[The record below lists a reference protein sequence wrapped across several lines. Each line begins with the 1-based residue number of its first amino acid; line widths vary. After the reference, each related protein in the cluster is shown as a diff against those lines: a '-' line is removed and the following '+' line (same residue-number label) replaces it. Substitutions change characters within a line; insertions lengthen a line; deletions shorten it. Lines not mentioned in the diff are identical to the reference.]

1 MPEKHLNS
9 FRNKQ
14 SASAKARKSLYQF
27 SRTTLAALV
36 LSACNTV
43 SSNGP
48 LTRDVVGSSAN
59 ELAELPSQ
67 RPYVYGLLNINEE
80 VIRSQSEFKSQAFA
94 ASFRTWNEKAPPLI
108 GVGDELEIT
117 IFEAGPDGLFSTNE
131 KKSVT
136 FRARVQSDGTAPVP
150 YIGEFSFSGKTI
162 RELRREI
169 GTQLRDK
176 AVEPD
181 LIISLLKNDSRKV
194 TINGAVQNSS
204 VIALGPQP
212 ERIMDIIARAG
223 GITGK
228 AYETFV
234 DISRGA
240 MTSQALI
247 QNLIDEPERDIYALP
262 GDKLFLTVVPKTFS
276 VLGATGRLARIPF
289 DSERINLIEAAAL
302 AAGANVNLA
311 DPQGFFIFRYEAL
324 DLIIQIL
331 GDMEVERLLNAGWN
345 PDEEGYFPVV
355 YQIDMSDPS
364 SFLIGQSF
372 YIQDDDVIYLARHP
386 STDITRFL
394 QFFVQPFAAARTITG
409 PQ

>member
-59 ELAELPSQ
+59 QLAELPSQ

-150 YIGEFSFSGKTI
+150 YIGDFSFSGKTI
-162 RELRREI
+162 PELRREI